1 MFFGGLGL
9 LLNKLLT
16 LVAMFSLGSLIFFYQ
31 ESWWQYIL
39 VGYEILVVLYT
50 LFKTRYIE
58 EAENL
63 DMKPLRKH
71 IVKYS
76 KKIIGRRFM
85 FFHGIIYTVFIFYF
99 ISIDPSFLKIQKAVV
114 QNYIAPFGINFSWP
128 NPSFFLYK
136 SWTVRILQ
144 IVNISFLY
152 LCVLQIDKIK
162 EIFNISLKYIHSRD
176 FIVPSDIT
184 KQIKDMPSAD
194 IVGKILGFFVYH
206 KQYEILTFSNQQ
218 YCIKYGATNAIKIIS
233 DKYTRQWDK
242 IIKKDLMNK
251 LKKNFDIPSDIFE
264 IILLQQDSVS
274 KHFFDSD
281 EYYIHNTH
289 LGNFTFCS
297 SCGNGTSLKKE
308 HVGEWFCSETC
319 KHTEE
324 KCLQITNAIH
334 HSRKIPT
341 KNNENLTFISD
352 SLSLIGGIAT
362 WIKNFQSINTGESY
376 LSYAKQNAKS
386 TGHGF
391 AAEIMNHENDIFSGK
406 QAQIVGGDNAKNGA
420 DRIVD
425 GIEVQT
431 KYCSCA
437 RKSIEAA
444 FDNDIF
450 RYLDKNGNPMQIEV
464 PKDQYELAV
473 EIMGEKYKEGKLP
486 QLKNIDEARN
496 LVRKGS
502 VTYDEAK
509 NYTRF
514 CSKESLYFDARNGV
528 VTAFS
533 SMGISF
539 IINVGLSYYKN
550 KNIKEAIRQS
560 MLIGIKNGGRTFV
573 TFMVNAQIQRL
584 PAINNFLQQT
594 INFNLNKSMAKSLAN
609 VGKSTKL
616 SNQALNTAANTA
628 LRSAIVT
635 TTATIVVT
643 SSFDIISMMCGKIS
657 GMQCIKNIAINTGSA
672 IGGSGGA
679 LAGAAIGS
687 MIAPGIGTII
697 GGLIGGL
704 SGGIG
709 GGFLAS
715 KIIDI
720 EDDLHRKQRVFFS
733 HLVHLSDLF
742 KLSNQEADFLKSMV
756 DSYISEKENFFGSS
770 FPVKNILAYSNSI
783 LKPMVVSIV
792 SQRALISNQ
801 VFQDQFINNA
811 LK

>member
-1 MFFGGLGL
+1 MIFGGLGL

-39 VGYEILVVLYT
+39 VGYEILIVLYT

-58 EAENL
+58 EAKNL

-71 IVKYS
+71 IVKFG

-85 FFHGIIYTVFIFYF
+85 FLHGIIYTIFIFYF
-99 ISIDPSFLKIQKAVV
+99 VSIDPSFLKIQKAVV

-144 IVNISFLY
+144 IVNISLLY
-152 LCVLQIDKIK
+152 LCMLQIDKIK

-176 FIVPSDIT
+176 FIIPSDIT

-194 IVGKILGFFVYH
+194 IVGKILGFFIYH

-218 YCIKYGATNAIKIIS
+218 YCIKYGAINAIKIIS
-233 DKYTRQWDK
+233 DKYTKQWDK
-242 IIKKDLMNK
+242 VIKKDLMNK
-251 LKKNFDIPSDIFE
+251 LKKNFDIPFDVFE

-289 LGNFTFCS
+289 LDNFTFCS
-297 SCGNGTSLKKE
+297 SCGNGTSLKEE

-319 KHTEE
+319 RHTEE

-406 QAQIVGGDNAKNGA
+406 QAQIVGGNNAKYGA
-420 DRIVD
+420 DRLVD
-425 GIEVQT
+425 GVKIQT
-431 KYCSCA
+431 KYYQQAKESVA
-437 RKSIEAA
+437 AA
-444 FDNDIF
+444 FDKNGF
-450 RYLDKNGNPMQIEV
+450 KYLDENGNLMQIEV

-473 EIMGEKYKEGKLP
+473 EIIGEKYKKGKLP

-509 NYTRF
+509 NYTKF
-514 CSKESLYFDARNGV
+514 CSKESLYFDTRNG
-528 VTAFS
+528 AIIALNA
-533 SMGISF
+533 MGISF
-539 IINVGLSYYKN
+539 IINVGLCYYRSR
-550 KNIKEAIRQS
+550 NIKEAIRQS
-560 MLIGIKNGGRTFV
+560 MLVGIKNGGRTFV
-573 TFMVNAQIQRL
+573 TFLINAQIQRI

-594 INFNLNKSMAKSLAN
+594 INFNLNKSVRKSLEN
-609 VGKSTKL
+609 IGKSTKD
-616 SNQALNTAANTA
+616 SVANTA
-628 LRSAIVT
+628 LRSTIVT
-635 TTATIVVT
+635 TAATIVIA

-672 IGGSGGA
+672 IGGTGGA

-697 GGLIGGL
+697 GGLIGGF
-704 SGGIG
+704 GGSLG
-709 GGFLAS
+709 GSFITNML
-715 KIIDI
+715 IDI
-720 EDDLHRKQRVFFS
+720 EDDRQKKQRVFFS
-733 HLVHLSDLF
+733 HLIHLSDLF

-756 DSYISEKENFFGSS
+756 DSYISEKEDFFGSS

-792 SQRALISNQ
+792 SQRELIPSR
-801 VFQDQFINNA
+801 VFQDSFINNA